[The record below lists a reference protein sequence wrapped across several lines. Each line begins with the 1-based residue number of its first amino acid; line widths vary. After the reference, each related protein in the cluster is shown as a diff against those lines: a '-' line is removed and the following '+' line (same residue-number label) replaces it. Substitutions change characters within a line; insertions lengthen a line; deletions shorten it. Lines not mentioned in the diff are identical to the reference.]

1 MNQKALK
8 VLEYDKIIQLL
19 AEQATSDAG
28 KKRCLELVP
37 MTDKQLITDAQAQT
51 ADALSRIYRKG
62 NISFGRLLHHS
73 SSPSEKLFFCRLFSG
88 IQYFEFT
95 YSLFTQFFFY
105 DSGRRAYCGPAD
117 IRNLKSRRVYLVPDV
132 QAGDHRHTF
141 LPCSADQKQF

>member
-62 NISFGRLLHHS
+62 SISFGGLKDPGFQMKRLEIGGCLNAAELPYWR
-73 SSPSEKLFFCRLFSG
+73 SPGVQKPIPEKTATICRLTPWM
-88 IQYFEFT
+88 YF
-95 YSLFTQFFFY
+95 LR
-105 DSGRRAYCGPAD
+105 DWNR
-117 IRNLKSRRVYLVPDV
+117 
-132 QAGDHRHTF
+132 
-141 LPCSADQKQF
+141 

>member
-62 NISFGRLLHHS
+62 SISFGGLKDPGFQMKRLEIGGCLNAAETTLYLYLTGDHQAC
-73 SSPSEKLFFCRLFSG
+73 K
-88 IQYFEFT
+88 
-95 YSLFTQFFFY
+95 SLFQRKPRQ
-105 DSGRRAYCGPAD
+105 S
-117 IRNLKSRRVYLVPDV
+117 
-132 QAGDHRHTF
+132 AG
-141 LPCSADQKQF
+141 